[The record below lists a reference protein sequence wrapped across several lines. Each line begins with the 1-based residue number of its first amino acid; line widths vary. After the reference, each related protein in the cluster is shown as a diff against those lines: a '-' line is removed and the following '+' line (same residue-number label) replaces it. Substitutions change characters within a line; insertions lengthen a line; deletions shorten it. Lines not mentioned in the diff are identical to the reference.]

1 MAGIDVTGSGPG
13 ISLTKDIFVNNSLIG
28 PFDAS
33 SDVEVFLEDTGGNP
47 ITPVSSVLVGNDLTI
62 TANIPVASGVAL
74 QRPTPSS
81 GISYRNYD
89 TGWRAQNGWY
99 AYNPPTYPAKY
110 AELDTTLGVNQWYR
124 LKTAL
129 TVNGV
134 SSTNRFVDLSGVQ
147 GWPALNNLNYAVL
160 DKLTGLMFTRA
171 FISVSSGSANW
182 IANFN
187 TAFANS
193 QVINGN
199 TYSDWYMFSISE
211 AMSLFG
217 TYLTTSSTFVDPIS
231 SLSILTGVP
240 TSSTNPIFT
249 ADSQSLISSFGSQGY
264 ATQNATGGNYGAVN
278 TNVATNFTL
287 WVHDAS
293 NLIS

>member
-1 MAGIDVTGSGPG
+1 MSGKIYLSSAGSVPTN
-13 ISLTKDIFVNNSLIG
+13 LTQDLYINNVNVGAVSYQTPIFVNLQ
-28 PFDAS
+28 DAA
-33 SDVEVFLEDTGGNP
+33 T
-47 ITPVSSVLVGNDLTI
+47 TPVTPISVSKP
-62 TANIPVASGVAL
+62 ANVATVTLPTPAAAGVAL
-74 QRPTPSS
+74 QRPTPST

-99 AYNPPTYPAKY
+99 AYTPPAYPAKY
-110 AELDTTLGVNQWYR
+110 AQLDTTAGVNQWYK

-147 GWPALNNLNYAVL
+147 GWAALNNLSYAVL
-160 DKLTGLMFTRA
+160 DKLTGLMYTRT
-171 FISVSSGSANW
+171 FIGIASGSANW

-193 QVINGN
+193 VVINGN
-199 TYSDWYMFSISE
+199 TYADWYMFSAAE

-217 TYLTTSSTFVDPIS
+217 LYLGTNSTFVDPFS

-240 TSSTNPIFT
+240 SANIVT
-249 ADSQSLISSFGSQGY
+249 ADSISNTSTFVSQGY
-264 ATQNATGGNYGAVN
+264 NGANATGGNYGTIN
-278 TNVATNFTL
+278 TNVTSNYTL